1 MHRLLPLALVLLAAT
16 RARADEPVQ
25 VNVRGKAPAR
35 SASESVKDQKVIRA
49 APHRT
54 GSDALTV
61 LPGMWVSQHS
71 GEGKAHQIFL
81 RGYDAVHGQDVE
93 FWVGGAPVNEV
104 SNVHGQGYADLH
116 FVPPELIRSLT
127 LQPGSYD
134 PRQGDFAVAGTVRYR
149 LGMEQHGVLAKTNLG
164 SFGSRR
170 LFVGWHPAE
179 TSADTFAAFETYHTD
194 GFGPS
199 RQATRNS
206 GMASYGLTLGSQT
219 SLRFLVTGYNA
230 RYDSAGVVLRRD
242 VEGAARGGASQGI
255 ERATRES
262 FVSPVTGASFD
273 PFSTYD
279 SKQGGDS
286 TRLSLVT
293 ELVRTTDDATMTLA
307 PYVVVRDLRL
317 RSNFT
322 GYLLDPLAGD
332 NTEQRNGATTFGGTA
347 SYARRMRILSAADR
361 VEVGLQLRHDRIEQS
376 QRRLAQVDDAVTRTE
391 VDAKILASDLA
402 AYADVRLKPW
412 SRLELRGGARV
423 DGLFYAAEDRQNG
436 PSAVRSTAGAIAS
449 PRITADVRLTQGLHA
464 LASYGEGFRSPQ
476 ARSLAPN
483 QSLPYT
489 RVRSA
494 ELGVRFDERPLAGSL
509 AAFSSWLSK
518 DLVFDQVTAR
528 NEPVPGT
535 RRTGI
540 AADVMVSLT
549 DFLVLSGSATYTH
562 AVFRQSSADA
572 ATASSTPV
580 QAGDLLPY
588 APQLVARTDLSVER
602 NVARIAGHPLE
613 VHAGSGL
620 TLLARRPLPYS
631 EMGRDIFLWDA
642 RIEATYRNVTL
653 GFDAMNLLDTR
664 FYDGEFVFASRF
676 DRGAGQSL
684 VPQRHVT
691 VGPPRALYA
700 TLALRI

>member
-1 MHRLLPLALVLLAAT
+1 MLVLVGLVRTAH
-16 RARADEPVQ
+16 ADEEPAT

-35 SASESVKDQKVIRA
+35 SASESVKDQKVIQA

-54 GSDALTV
+54 GSDALSV
-61 LPGMWVSQHS
+61 LPGLFVSQHS

-134 PRQGDFAVAGTVRYR
+134 PKQGDFAVAGTVRYR
-149 LGMEQHGVLAKTNLG
+149 LGMDQHGVVAKANLG

-179 TSADTFAAFETYHTD
+179 TSADTFAAFESYHTD

-206 GMASYGLTLGSQT
+206 GMASYGMSLGSQT
-219 SLRFLVTGYNA
+219 SMRILLTAYNS
-230 RYDSAGVVLRRD
+230 RYDSAGAVLRRD
-242 VEGAARGGASQGI
+242 VERAERGVATSGASSAPGSGL
-255 ERATRES
+255 EGDA
-262 FVSPVTGASFD
+262 FG
-273 PFSTYD
+273 TYD

-293 ELVRTTDDATMTLA
+293 ELVRTTDDATLTLA
-307 PYVVVRDLRL
+307 PYVVQRDLRL

-332 NTEQRNGATTFGGTA
+332 NTEQRNAATTFGGNA
-347 SYARRMRILSAADR
+347 SYARRMQIVSKADR
-361 VEVGLQLRHDRIEQS
+361 LEVGLQLRHDRIEQS
-376 QRRLAQVDDAVTRTE
+376 QRRLAQVDDAVTRTD

-402 AYADVRLKPW
+402 AYVDARLKPL
-412 SRLELRGGARV
+412 SRLEFRGGLRV
-423 DGLFYAAEDRQNG
+423 DGLFYSAEDRQSG
-436 PSAVRSTAGAIAS
+436 PSAVRSTAGALAS
-449 PRITADVRLTQGLHA
+449 PRATADVRVTSGLHA

-476 ARSLAPN
+476 ARSLSPG

-489 RVRSA
+489 RVRTG
-494 ELGVRFDERPLAGSL
+494 EVGVRFDERPLVGSL
-509 AAFSSWLSK
+509 AVFQSWLSN
-518 DLVFDQVTAR
+518 DLAFDPVTAR
-528 NEPVPGT
+528 NETVPGT

-549 DFLVLSGSATYTH
+549 EFLTLSGSATYTQ
-562 AVFRQSSADA
+562 AVFRESSPLAG
-572 ATASSTPV
+572 ATGTPV
-580 QAGDLLPY
+580 AAGDLLPY

-602 NVARIAGHPLE
+602 DVARIKGHPLE

-620 TLLARRPLPYS
+620 TLLARRPLPYA

-642 RIEATYRNVTL
+642 RVETKYRNVTL
-653 GFDAMNLLDTR
+653 GFDVMNLLDSR
-664 FYDGEFVFASRF
+664 FYDGEFVYASRF
-676 DRGAGQSL
+676 DRSAGQSL

-691 VGPPRALYA
+691 VGPPRAFYV

>member
-1 MHRLLPLALVLLAAT
+1 MRHFLAPALALLLAADL
-16 RARADEPVQ
+16 ARADTPPTEVQ
-25 VNVRGKAPAR
+25 VRGKAPAR
-35 SASESVKDQKVIRA
+35 SASESVKDQKVVQA

-54 GSDALTV
+54 GSDALSV
-61 LPGMWVSQHS
+61 LPGIWVSQHS

-93 FWVGGAPVNEV
+93 LWVGGAPVNEV

-149 LGMEQHGVLAKTNLG
+149 LGMEQHGVLAKANVG

-179 TSADTFAAFETYHTD
+179 TNADTFAAFETYHTD

-199 RQATRNS
+199 RQTTRNS
-206 GMASYGLTLGSQT
+206 AMASYGTSLGAAT
-219 SLRFLVTGYNA
+219 SLRVLLTGYNA
-230 RYDSAGVVLRRD
+230 RYDSAGVVLRKD
-242 VEGAARGGASQGI
+242 V

-262 FVSPVTGASFD
+262 YLSPVTGQPFD
-273 PFSTYD
+273 AFSTYD
-279 SKQGGDS
+279 AKQGGDS

-293 ELVRTTDDATMTLA
+293 ELIRHTDDATLTLA
-307 PYVVVRDLRL
+307 PYVVLRDLRL
-317 RSNFT
+317 RANFT
-322 GYLLDPLAGD
+322 GYLLDPNAGD
-332 NTEQRNGATTFGGTA
+332 NTEQKNAAVTVGGNA
-347 SYARRMRILSAADR
+347 SYARRMRVVSPSDR
-361 VEVGLQLRHDRIEQS
+361 VEIGLSLRHDRIDQS

-391 VDAKILASDLA
+391 VDAKVLASDLA
-402 AYADVRLKPW
+402 AYADVRLKPL

-423 DGLFYAAEDRQNG
+423 DGLFYSAEDRQNG
-436 PSAVRSTAGAIAS
+436 PSAVRSSAGAVAS
-449 PRITADVRLTQGLHA
+449 PRITADVRVTSGLHA

-476 ARSLAPN
+476 ARSLSPN
-483 QSLPYT
+483 QAVPYT

-494 ELGVRFDERPLAGSL
+494 EIGARYDERPLSGSL
-509 AAFSSWLSK
+509 ALFSSWLSR

-549 DFLVLSGSATYTH
+549 EFLMLSASATYTR
-562 AVFRQSSADA
+562 AVFRESSTEA
-572 ATASSTPV
+572 AASTGTPV

-602 NVARIAGHPLE
+602 DLTRIHGHPLE
-613 VHAGSGL
+613 LHAGSGL
-620 TLLARRPLPYS
+620 TLLARRPLPYA

-642 RIEATYRNVTL
+642 RIEASYRNVTL
-653 GFDAMNLLDTR
+653 GFDAINLLDSR
-664 FYDGEFVFASRF
+664 FYDGEFVYASRF

-700 TLALRI
+700 TLSLRI